1 MFAIRRG
8 LHGIAGWCF
17 EPKKQGKRR
26 PIDVLRN
33 EKQALVASLNET
45 FAGASIV
52 VVSHYSG
59 LSVAEMEALRGKV
72 READAGFKVTKNR
85 LARIAL
91 EGTQFEG
98 MADLFKGPTAITYS
112 TDPVAAA
119 KVTAD
124 FAKENEK
131 LQIVGGSMGSQIL
144 DAEGIQQLAKLPSLD
159 ELRSKI
165 IGVLQAPAQRMA
177 TVTQA
182 PAAQLARVFQA
193 YADKGE
199 AA

>member
-1 MFAIRRG
+1 M
-8 LHGIAGWCF
+8 
-17 EPKKQGKRR
+17 
-26 PIDVLRN
+26 LRN

-45 FAGASIV
+45 FAGASLV

-119 KVTAD
+119 KVAAD

>member
-1 MFAIRRG
+1 M
-8 LHGIAGWCF
+8 
-17 EPKKQGKRR
+17 
-26 PIDVLRN
+26 LRN

-45 FAGASIV
+45 FKEANLVI
-52 VVSHYSG
+52 VSHYSG
-59 LSVAEMEALRGKV
+59 LSVAEMEGLRAKV
-72 READAGFKVTKNR
+72 RAADAGFKVTKNS
-85 LARIAL
+85 LARLAL
-91 EGTQFEG
+91 EGTEFEG
-98 MADLFKGPTAITYS
+98 MADMFKGPTAITYS

-131 LQIVGGSMGSQIL
+131 LQILGGSMGSQAL
-144 DAEGIQQLAKLPSLD
+144 DAEGVQQLAKLPSLD
-159 ELRSKI
+159 ELRSKLV
-165 IGVLQAPAQRMA
+165 GMLQAPAQRMV

>member
-1 MFAIRRG
+1 M
-8 LHGIAGWCF
+8 
-17 EPKKQGKRR
+17 
-26 PIDVLRN
+26 LRN

-45 FAGASIV
+45 FAGASLV

-144 DAEGIQQLAKLPSLD
+144 DAEGIQ
-159 ELRSKI
+159 
-165 IGVLQAPAQRMA
+165 
-177 TVTQA
+177 
-182 PAAQLARVFQA
+182 
-193 YADKGE
+193 
-199 AA
+199 

>member
-1 MFAIRRG
+1 
-8 LHGIAGWCF
+8 
-17 EPKKQGKRR
+17 
-26 PIDVLRN
+26 
-33 EKQALVASLNET
+33 
-45 FAGASIV
+45 
-52 VVSHYSG
+52 
-59 LSVAEMEALRGKV
+59 
-72 READAGFKVTKNR
+72 
-85 LARIAL
+85 
-91 EGTQFEG
+91 

>member
-1 MFAIRRG
+1 M
-8 LHGIAGWCF
+8 
-17 EPKKQGKRR
+17 
-26 PIDVLRN
+26 LRN
-33 EKQALVASLNET
+33 EKEALVASLNET
-45 FAGASIV
+45 FSEANLV

-59 LSVAEMEALRGKV
+59 LSVAEMEALRAKV

-85 LARIAL
+85 LACLAL
-91 EGTQFEG
+91 EGTEFEG
-98 MADLFKGPTAITYS
+98 MADMFKGPTAITYS

-131 LQIVGGSMGSQIL
+131 LQILGGSMGSQML
-144 DAEGIQQLAKLPSLD
+144 DADGVQALAKLPSLD
-159 ELRSKI
+159 ELRSKL

-182 PAAQLARVFQA
+182 PASQLARVFQA